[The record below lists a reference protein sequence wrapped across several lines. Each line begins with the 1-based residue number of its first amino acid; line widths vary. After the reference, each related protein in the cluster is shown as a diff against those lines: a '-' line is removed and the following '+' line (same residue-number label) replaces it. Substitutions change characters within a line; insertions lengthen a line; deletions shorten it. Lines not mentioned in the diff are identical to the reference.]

1 MNKKFQ
7 RVVALSA
14 AMLLTVGVLAS
25 CGNKGENKNAPS
37 TTQETNGEVPELAS
51 QWPEFAKHHSIEV
64 TFFEQGWTGPEE
76 DKDFVTPEIE
86 KRTNFGIKYIPM
98 TVPTSDDYTQKLN
111 LMVASDEV
119 PEIFF
124 GANDSYTRTIYEKLG
139 QSGKIWDVADIIKDY
154 ENIYNLVYPE
164 LNLFKTKDGK
174 NYFIPTQTGRG
185 NDVLHD
191 IPNGLFVRKD
201 FLDQLGMDY
210 PDTPEEFKEYLKRSI
225 NEIKVNGQPVTGLVL
240 GENLDG
246 IQKLYEPFFP
256 LVGQHESYKLPFD
269 PKDGY
274 KIKNY
279 LYNDSPE
286 LIEAAKYIYSLAKEG
301 LLDKETLTLK
311 QAMIQEKAS
320 SGLAAAISVAYWDM
334 NTYGDNAKQT
344 VPNIMYVAPPT
355 MYASEKVKESRLA
368 DWTNWVGSWSTV
380 IINKKVDEEA
390 LRHFLAVM
398 DYMATE
404 EGQLLVQY
412 GIEGE
417 SYVLNAEG
425 KVEMTSEFLEKTNN
439 MDWNKAAAYGVGY
452 YAQLVYNLPV
462 ILDKQGTP
470 ASLLREDNKLS
481 WENQK
486 EYRDHYVAN
495 MEPTLD
501 YYFLPGEIETQKFTA
516 IKDGEVELWV
526 RVLTANSEDE
536 VEKIVHEWGETCR
549 KLGIN
554 EIIAERE
561 QYIKN
566 FKVSK

>member
-139 QSGKIWDVADIIKDY
+139 QSGKIWDIADIIKDY

-279 LYNDSPE
+279 LYSDSPE
-286 LIEAAKYIYSLAKEG
+286 LIEAAKYIYSLAK
-301 LLDKETLTLK
+301 
-311 QAMIQEKAS
+311 
-320 SGLAAAISVAYWDM
+320 
-334 NTYGDNAKQT
+334 
-344 VPNIMYVAPPT
+344 
-355 MYASEKVKESRLA
+355 
-368 DWTNWVGSWSTV
+368 
-380 IINKKVDEEA
+380 
-390 LRHFLAVM
+390 
-398 DYMATE
+398 
-404 EGQLLVQY
+404 
-412 GIEGE
+412 
-417 SYVLNAEG
+417 
-425 KVEMTSEFLEKTNN
+425 
-439 MDWNKAAAYGVGY
+439 
-452 YAQLVYNLPV
+452 
-462 ILDKQGTP
+462 
-470 ASLLREDNKLS
+470 
-481 WENQK
+481 
-486 EYRDHYVAN
+486 
-495 MEPTLD
+495 
-501 YYFLPGEIETQKFTA
+501 
-516 IKDGEVELWV
+516 
-526 RVLTANSEDE
+526 
-536 VEKIVHEWGETCR
+536 
-549 KLGIN
+549 
-554 EIIAERE
+554 
-561 QYIKN
+561 
-566 FKVSK
+566 